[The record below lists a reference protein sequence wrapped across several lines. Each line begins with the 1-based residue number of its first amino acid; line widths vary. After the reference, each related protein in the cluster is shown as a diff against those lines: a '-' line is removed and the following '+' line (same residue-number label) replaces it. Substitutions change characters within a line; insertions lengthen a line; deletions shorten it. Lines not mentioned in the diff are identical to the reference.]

1 MTMMNDNTNTRSFA
15 EALGKA
21 ISFGS
26 CITTCDALLN
36 PQSYGYFYPAYDSD
50 PVVCSPT
57 DPKGTYE
64 YWMDFVQ
71 QAQRFAA
78 KNNEDPDTW
87 GIRMVFNHGR
97 GSVNLD
103 LVRVEYIKDRML
115 DMAENDK
122 WACPSTIYKFGRNEE
137 VESVYLTKE
146 GRSPYPLDDDGRE
159 DVQAGEDRMIFEEF
173 GFTSEK
179 GSDPTDSLDEW
190 K

>member
-1 MTMMNDNTNTRSFA
+1 MTMMNENTNTRSFA

-21 ISFGS
+21 ISFGF

-50 PVVCSPT
+50 PIVCSPT
-57 DPKGTYE
+57 DPKGTFE
-64 YWMDFVQ
+64 YWMDFLQ
-71 QAQRFAA
+71 QAQRFATL
-78 KNNEDPDTW
+78 NNQDPDTW

-103 LVRVEYIKDRML
+103 LVRVRYIKDRML

-146 GRSPYPLDDDGRE
+146 GRSPYPLDDAGRE
-159 DVQAGEDRMIFEEF
+159 DVQAGEDRMIFEEI

-179 GSDPTDSLDEW
+179 GTDPTDSLDEW